1 MITNIFA
8 DPVLQVK
15 LDEDLNA
22 LIQFSNT
29 LTDGRIKSNVGG
41 FQTGDLD
48 LNLPQLQSLKTQILK
63 HGSIFIREY
72 LKIEKDVYIN
82 NLWLNKNYYK
92 DYNEQHVHLD
102 CVLSGVFY
110 VKTNPNSGDLKF
122 FRSQSLD
129 VWMPDRII
137 QTFNH
142 YNSTLWAFKPEDN
155 YLFLFPAWLTHCVTP
170 NLSQEERISIS
181 FNIAV
186 REGRGLW

>member
-15 LDEDLNA
+15 LDEDLNY

-63 HGSIFIREY
+63 HGSIFIKEY
-72 LKIEKDVYIN
+72 LKIEKDIYIN

-92 DYNEQHVHLD
+92 DYNEH
-102 CVLSGVFY
+102 
-110 VKTNPNSGDLKF
+110 
-122 FRSQSLD
+122 
-129 VWMPDRII
+129 
-137 QTFNH
+137 
-142 YNSTLWAFKPEDN
+142 
-155 YLFLFPAWLTHCVTP
+155 
-170 NLSQEERISIS
+170 
-181 FNIAV
+181 
-186 REGRGLW
+186 